1 VEHEQGQAQQAEV
14 TLTVELHEAVAL
26 VNMLGSLPTSQ
37 GAYPLWAKL
46 SEQAKA
52 QLPPAPEPPK
62 PEG

>member
-1 VEHEQGQAQQAEV
+1 MILDV
-14 TLTVELHEAVAL
+14 TDEEGVAI
-26 VNMLGSLPTSQ
+26 VNLLGSLPTSQ